1 MFKKEKTKSLIA
13 LILGLLLV
21 FGIYVNY
28 RNLVLSPN
36 QRKIGVTYMTMNN
49 AFYKVVNAEVEKVVD
64 SKGDIL
70 YTRDPALSVE
80 KQCQQVETFISKKVD
95 AIIINPV
102 DSTSK
107 QIVSVLKKA
116 HKKGIKIIVVDSQ
129 LEDDSVADTTVVS
142 DNYNAGVLDAQQMMS
157 TVSQADI
164 LLLEHSETLSAVD
177 RIKGFMDTISGHDA
191 YRIVAR
197 RESFGQTER
206 AMPVVEGVIERE
218 TYFDVVMALNDQ
230 SALGAL
236 AAIKEKNLS
245 RKIYIYG
252 VDGSPDM
259 KNFLNTTNDV
269 EATVAQSPIAMG
281 EKAIT
286 TTYQLLEGKKVDKLI
301 TIPVSLITKENI
313 SDYDVTGWQ

>member
-49 AFYKVVNAEVEKVVD
+49 AFYKVVNAEVEKVAD

-191 YRIVAR
+191 YRIVAQ

-286 TTYQLLEGKKVDKLI
+286 TTYQLLEGKKVDRLI